1 MDGASQP
8 IFTQAIDPAESQTE
22 TTRSPVAAPV
32 VTVAAPAAAPPPVPF
47 VPETTPGLANA
58 TSQLAA
64 AHIQA
69 DGAAPASSEPP
80 IASSSAPLEPGQA
93 VFHPFPEQ
101 DPAGLP
107 LTGFASIPSRAAVLP
122 NAQPYTRPG
131 RYSPPQVQLGKGLSR
146 DPPQRRFVNDHE
158 LKASL
163 TNGNSELARLPG
175 VVHEDEVKTLSVDDL
190 KKMGLGRLPSG
201 FCYSAR
207 MTLHAPLPRTV
218 DSNDPHPEQP
228 ARITGIFNKLL
239 NGGLTSRMVRV
250 QVREALREEVMLVHS
265 EGHWDRVRATGFQT
279 IEYLETCKEFFE
291 RLSLYV
297 NPDSA
302 FCARLSCGG
311 VIEMAR
317 AVAEGQIRNGFAIV
331 RPPGHHAEP
340 EEAMGFCF
348 FNNAAVVAK
357 WLRTVYGA
365 RPGQPLQ
372 RDVNG
377 KEIKME
383 RILILDWDVHHGNGT
398 QRAFED
404 DKDILYISLHRHGN
418 GFYPGGDYGALESAG
433 SGPGRGFSVNI
444 PFMNEG
450 MGDADYLYAFQQ
462 IVMPIAYE
470 FAPDLVIVSAGYDA
484 AKGDELGKML
494 VSPDGYAH
502 MTHMLSALAGGKL
515 LLALEGGYNVNSIAE
530 SAYACVKVI
539 VGDELPAMP
548 SLGSASLAA
557 TNTVAD
563 VKRFQAQHWK
573 SMGCAVESDAELT
586 KAGKIESL
594 SDILKAHRVY
604 HLFHEYGLF
613 NVELSSP
620 GLEEAF
626 HDQLLVSE
634 DVYDAEVLLVFMH
647 DLGSMKAAYTAATLD
662 TDLER
667 TQLLDTSCEVLD
679 WAMEDH
685 AFGVIDVNFLS
696 HLATVKGQG
705 VDPSR
710 DRAKEKE
717 LALHVWDN
725 IVGMSAAQH
734 VILFGS
740 GAGCHALMD
749 IIRNRPA
756 VTDRVRACISILGLE
771 PPPELDAA
779 SGVRPWYKQQSLV
792 LLPSTHPLH
801 EDARRAGKHQKK
813 FGNIYRAT
821 AEDESRPTHL
831 LHASMPKVK
840 EFVATKI
847 PQDALDRRPAASS
860 TSAGSEGDAG
870 SAGEGAKPAPVGVEA
885 NGTAAEAAAAGDG
898 VAPAVTA
905 LSTSDNGGDVVMNGA
920 GNA

>member
-8 IFTQAIDPAESQTE
+8 IFTQAIAGTQSDQSQQSSAPAPAPSTTTTSAPPPAAILAPGQTE
-22 TTRSPVAAPV
+22 TVGTKES
-32 VTVAAPAAAPPPVPF
+32 
-47 VPETTPGLANA
+47 TPGLAS
-58 TSQLAA
+58 TTDQLAA
-64 AHIQA
+64 AHI
-69 DGAAPASSEPP
+69 APTGEPV
-80 IASSSAPLEPGQA
+80 ASSSSSSAAAGAPLQPGQPQ
-93 VFHPFPEQ
+93 FYPFPEQ
-101 DPAGLP
+101 DPLSAP
-107 LTGFASIPSRAAVLP
+107 LTGFASVPSRAAVLP
-122 NAQPYTRPG
+122 NAKPYTRPAA
-131 RYSPPQVQLGKGLSR
+131 YEPPPVQLGKGLSP
-146 DPPQRRFVNDHE
+146 DPPQRRFVNDLE

-163 TNGNSELARLPG
+163 TNGNSDLGRTPG
-175 VVHEDEVKTLSVDDL
+175 VVHEDEVKTLSVEEL
-190 KKMGLGRLPSG
+190 RKMGLGRLPSG

-228 ARITGIFNKLL
+228 ARISGIFNKLL
-239 NGGLTSRMVRV
+239 NGGLTARMVRV

-265 EGHWDRVRATGFQT
+265 EGHWERVRATGFQT

-348 FNNAAVVAK
+348 FNNAAVAAK
-357 WLRTVYGA
+357 WLRTVYGQ

-377 KEIKME
+377 NEIRME

-433 SGPGRGFSVNI
+433 SGTGRGFSVNI

-563 VKRFQAQHWK
+563 VKRFQAQYWR
-573 SMGCAVESDAELT
+573 SMGYAVESEADLT

-613 NVELSSP
+613 NVELDP
-620 GLEEAF
+620 PQLEEAF

-634 DVYDAEVLLVFMH
+634 NVYDAEVLLVFMH

-667 TQLLDTSCEVLD
+667 TQLLDVSCEVLD

-696 HLATVKGQG
+696 HLSTVKGS
-705 VDPSR
+705 VDPKQ
-710 DRAKEKE
+710 DRTMERR
-717 LALHVWDN
+717 LALHIWDN
-725 IVGMSAAQH
+725 IVSLSSAQH
-734 VILFGS
+734 IILFGS
-740 GAGCHALMD
+740 GMGCHALME
-749 IIRNRPA
+749 IVRNRPN
-756 VTDRVRACISILGLE
+756 VTQRVRAAISILGHE

-779 SGVRPWYKQQSLV
+779 SGNRPWYKQTSLV
-792 LLPSTHPLH
+792 LLPSTHPLQ

-813 FGNIYRAT
+813 YGNVYRAT

-840 EFVATKI
+840 EFVASKI
-847 PQDALDRRPAASS
+847 PQDALLRRPAESS
-860 TSAGSEGDAG
+860 SSADEGG
-870 SAGEGAKPAPVGVEA
+870 SAGEGGVVAASGNKNGAAPQDGSV
-885 NGTAAEAAAAGDG
+885 AAGTD
-898 VAPAVTA
+898 
-905 LSTSDNGGDVVMNGA
+905 SDVVMNGA
-920 GNA
+920 SASSA